1 MIQYTNSFRCAINN
15 DNGEVL
21 INFYQQSPLIEA
33 DGTISGSKEEVVSE
47 MIMPNAVARQL
58 VTALA
63 NITTSNSDN

>member
-47 MIMPNAVARQL
+47 IIIPNAVVRQL
-58 VTALA
+58 VTALT